1 MPTFTCASHDF
12 MTAHI
17 LEWPWKCANK
27 DVHTWAV
34 KVCACLCLFTKIV
47 VNLQIIIIDMIDF
60 LLNYSFQE
68 KKKKTVLPTDILFW
82 FLYLG
87 CCYPILLRQS
97 HPCVEG
103 AMHHDCPVCFEVRLM
118 PVTFDVIV
126 WRVFLRAYLWLVW
139 SFSIFL
145 NLRMRLMSCP
155 ADTQYTWIV

>member
-68 KKKKTVLPTDILFW
+68 KKTVLPTDILFW